1 MEKCKLAPKNGI
13 DSSEVGKCY
22 IEAQSCKE
30 TLVQRQLVG
39 KKKNRR
45 SARQTLVLNDNASDM
60 HSLEQYCQR

>member
-13 DSSEVGKCY
+13 DSSAVGKCY

-39 KKKNRR
+39 KKKTTDVQTDTC
-45 SARQTLVLNDNASDM
+45 AERQS
-60 HSLEQYCQR
+60 E